1 MSKLS
6 IELPDDL
13 ILYMKQDP
21 SVGDRNGFL
30 AMLVRQWIR
39 DKENSKRKH
48 ENDLKDPT
56 VIWN

>member
-1 MSKLS
+1 MSKIS

-39 DKENSKRKH
+39 DKEN
-48 ENDLKDPT
+48 PT

>member
-39 DKENSKRKH
+39 DKEYSERKH